1 METKRKRFNWRVSE
15 YVAAELIHARRLAGC
30 RSWDE
35 YFLSLLRPPRA
46 SAPQEN
52 PPPDEW
58 KALRREQQEIR
69 DALAA
74 IRNLLE
80 AQEQARQADEH
91 EHAETREMLRR
102 FYELLS
108 LTLATGAPESDTP
121 PKPASTRNPVL
132 DAIRARR
139 SIS

>member
-1 METKRKRFNWRVSE
+1 METNRKRFNWRVSE
-15 YVAAELIHARRLAGC
+15 GVAAELIQARRLAGC

-35 YFLSLLRPPRA
+35 YFLSLLRLPRA
-46 SAPQEN
+46 TASRGN
-52 PPPDEW
+52 PPSDET

-69 DALAA
+69 DALTA

-91 EHAETREMLRR
+91 ERAETREMLRR

-108 LTLATGAPESDTP
+108 LALAPGASESDTP
-121 PKPASTRNPVL
+121 HKPASTRNPVL

>member
-1 METKRKRFNWRVSE
+1 METNRKRFNWRVSE
-15 YVAAELIHARRLAGC
+15 GLAAELIQARRLAGC

-35 YFLSLLRPPRA
+35 YFLSLLRPSRATAPRG
-46 SAPQEN
+46 N
-52 PPPDEW
+52 PPSDET
-58 KALRREQQEIR
+58 KAIRREYQEIR

-80 AQEQARQADEH
+80 AQEQERQADEH
-91 EHAETREMLRR
+91 ERAETREMLRR
-102 FYELLS
+102 FHELLNLA
-108 LTLATGAPESDTP
+108 LTMGEPEPATPR
-121 PKPASTRNPVL
+121 KPAPTRNPVL